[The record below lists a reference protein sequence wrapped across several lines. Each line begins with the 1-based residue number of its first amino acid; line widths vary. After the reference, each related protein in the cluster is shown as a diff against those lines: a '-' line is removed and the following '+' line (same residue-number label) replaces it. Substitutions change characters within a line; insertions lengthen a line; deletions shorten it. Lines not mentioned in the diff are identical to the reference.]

1 MTKKF
6 AVNIKTLLAKITNIS
21 SFKTI
26 RAKLL
31 SAFILT
37 IIPVILLGAVSFSI
51 AKNALEK
58 KARNLQLIQW
68 RRQRIILN

>member
-1 MTKKF
+1 MSAKKLN
-6 AVNIKTLLAKITNIS
+6 ADNKSLLSKDKIS

-37 IIPVILLGAVSFSI
+37 VIPVILLGTVSYSI
-51 AKNALEK
+51 SKNALEK
-58 KARNLQLIQW
+58 KARESTIDTMG
-68 RRQRIILN
+68 